1 MTRPEAPARSS
12 RARICAYGRALARA
26 GLSVL
31 HLDRNGHYGG
41 SASTFSL
48 PDLHRWLYRH
58 AGRGDDEED
67 AASLADAAVA
77 EIPPPPMPAWATGCI
92 AHSVPGT
99 PDLVSRVKFW
109 HARNVAGSETPWESD
124 EKVGTGAQ

>member
-1 MTRPEAPARSS
+1 
-12 RARICAYGRALARA
+12 
-26 GLSVL
+26 VL

-77 EIPPPPMPAWATGCI
+77 ETPPPPMPAWAAGCI

-109 HARNVAGSETPWESD
+109 HARNVAESETPWESD